1 MWEKIKRWF
10 TPPVFQDDA
19 HKSRAATLLNGI
31 LLALLLATVVGTAIM
46 MVVDPEEAV
55 FNLIFGVV
63 LVVIFEGLR
72 RLLYRGWVEGIGWF
86 ITASLWLCLTVLLFL
101 SGGLHS
107 LAITG
112 YYLLLIMAGMLLGS
126 GPTLTVGVLNLLP
139 AALVYFAETW
149 GWISPRGLPSSMVDL
164 VTFEI
169 VTALA
174 IFVLQISLR
183 DVRYQ
188 VERAVSSER
197 ELAERNLEL
206 DAHRGELEA
215 YTHDVEKRF
224 AYLQATARVAQETAS
239 VLEPG
244 DLLTQIVTLISEYFG
259 FYHVGIYMLDA
270 TRGWAVLQAASSEGG
285 QQMIQ
290 RDYRL
295 NLIQTLS
302 IGEAVRSGE
311 PQICRD
317 PEVDAAFL
325 LNPDLP
331 EVHSTALLPL
341 RQTQDG
347 VIMGVLEVGS
357 SEVDIFRDQDAIVLQ
372 SLADQ
377 VAMVISNARL
387 LAELQR
393 SLLIAERASGEATR
407 DSWRQW
413 LRTAPRRGYH
423 YENGDV
429 HPLLD
434 GTEMV
439 GVQAGEDVSPSGLAE
454 LVVPLQVRGQ
464 ALGRLVAHK
473 TEGKGVWTPEENT
486 VIEALMAQLE
496 QALDSA
502 RLYEVTQR
510 RAVRERVRREITDNI
525 RASLSIEEAVR
536 RAIVEVA
543 HVLGASEMVVR
554 IGSSTTLTPNAE
566 EVDTHDQ
573 SDS

>member
-1 MWEKIKRWF
+1 MWDKIKSWF
-10 TPPVFQDDA
+10 APPVFDDDA
-19 HKSRAATLLNGI
+19 HKGRSAALLNGI
-31 LLALLLATVVGTAIM
+31 LLALVLATVIGSVM
-46 MVVDPEEAV
+46 MIVVEPEEAW
-55 FNLIFGVV
+55 FNLGFGIVFLIV
-63 LVVIFEGLR
+63 FEGLR

-86 ITASLWLCLTVLLFL
+86 VSLALWLCLTVLLFL

-107 LAITG
+107 LVITG
-112 YYLLLIMAGMLLGS
+112 YYLILVMVGMFLGS
-126 GPTLTVGVLNLLP
+126 GPTLAVGALNCLTG
-139 AALVYFAETW
+139 ALVYFAESW
-149 GWISPRGLPSSMVDL
+149 GWIPPRGAIATMTDL

-169 VTALA
+169 TTLLT

-183 DVRYQ
+183 DVRHQ
-188 VERAVSSER
+188 VERAVASER

-206 DAHRGELEA
+206 YAHREELEA
-215 YTHDVEKRF
+215 YTRDVEKRF
-224 AYLQATARVAQETAS
+224 AYLQATARVAQETAA

-259 FYHVGIYMLDA
+259 FYHVGIYILDA

-285 QQMIQ
+285 QRMIEREQ
-290 RDYRL
+290 RL
-295 NLIQTLS
+295 NLIQTIS

-317 PEVDAAFL
+317 PDVDAAFL

-331 EVHSTALLPL
+331 EVHSAVLLPL

-347 VIMGVLEVGS
+347 VIMGVLDVGS
-357 SEVDIFRDQDAIVLQ
+357 TEVDVFRTQDAIVLQ

-393 SLLIAERASGEATR
+393 SLTIAERASGEATR
-407 DSWRQW
+407 ESWRQW

-423 YENGDV
+423 YESGEV

-434 GTEMV
+434 GTEPV
-439 GVQAGEDVSPSGLAE
+439 EIQSGAEASPSGLSE
-454 LVVPLQVRGQ
+454 LVIPLQVRGQ
-464 ALGRLVAHK
+464 VLGTLVAHK
-473 TEGKGVWTPEENT
+473 AEGKGAWTQEENT
-486 VIEALMAQLE
+486 VMETLLAQLE

-536 RAIVEVA
+536 RAILEVA
-543 HVLGASEMVVR
+543 HVLGASEMVAR
-554 IGSSTTLTPNAE
+554 IGTSTALIPGKEA
-566 EVDTHDQ
+566 DPHDQ